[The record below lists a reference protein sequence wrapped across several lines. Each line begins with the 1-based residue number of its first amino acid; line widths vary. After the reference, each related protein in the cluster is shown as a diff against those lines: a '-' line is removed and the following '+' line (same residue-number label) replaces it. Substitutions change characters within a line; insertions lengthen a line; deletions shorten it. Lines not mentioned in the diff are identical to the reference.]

1 MEHIPNT
8 QTDIRIG
15 WKYTVGN
22 GEIKLNPTQEIIIYF
37 NIKIFMIYVKKY
49 ANIIWDISKTTN
61 THHK

>member
-37 NIKIFMIYVKKY
+37 SIKKFH
-49 ANIIWDISKTTN
+49 DLF
-61 THHK
+61 